1 MEFSQQTIQQMFD
14 EYLAADT
21 GNYFFNY
28 TISKS
33 QNVFVQGTSL
43 DGDYELE
50 LTSEDY
56 LIDPDVLDANGVQLL
71 KELGW
76 EIGGGAGMYVLLV
89 SKEHLQN
96 GDASSVVYRSLKAYN
111 LLDHE
116 IDLSGYKIASFS

>member
-1 MEFSQQTIQQMFD
+1 MEFSQQTIQQMFN
-14 EYLAADT
+14 EYLAADD

-43 DGDYELE
+43 GEDYELE

-56 LIDPDVLDANGVQLL
+56 LIDPDVLDANRVQLL

-89 SKEHLQN
+89 SREHLQN
-96 GDASSVVYRSLKAYN
+96 GDASSVVYHSLKAYN

-116 IDLSGYKIASFS
+116 IDFTGYKIASFS

>member
-1 MEFSQQTIQQMFD
+1 MEFSQQTIQQMFN
-14 EYLAADT
+14 EYIAADD

-43 DGDYELE
+43 DEDYELE

-56 LIDPDVLDANGVQLL
+56 LIDPDVLDANRVQLL

-96 GDASSVVYRSLKAYN
+96 GDASSVVYHSLKAYN

-116 IDLSGYKIASFS
+116 IDFSGYQIASFS